1 MILSLHDLKIKIF
14 ADSADL
20 ETMFTMYEKPYITG
34 LTTNPTLMRKAGIAN
49 YKAFAKD
56 VLEVVK
62 HKPISFE
69 VFSDDFDEMILQA
82 QEIASW
88 GSNVNVKIPIT
99 NTRGKETLMVIKHLS
114 ERGVTLNI
122 TAIMTVAQV
131 QAVVDVINPMTNAF
145 ISIFAGRIADT
156 GRDPIPIMKDA
167 LNLMQATPN
176 AALIWASPRE
186 LLNVVQADGIG
197 CHVITA
203 TTEILNKLDLIG
215 KDLSQYS
222 LETVRMFRQDAE
234 SSGYVI

>member
-1 MILSLHDLKIKIF
+1 MILSLQDLKIKIF
-14 ADSADL
+14 ADGADL

-56 VLEVVK
+56 VLKVVK

-99 NTRGKETLMVIKHLS
+99 NTRGKETLMVIKYLS
-114 ERGVTLNI
+114 ERGVTLNV
-122 TAIMTVAQV
+122 TAVMTIAQV
-131 QAVVDVINPMTNAF
+131 QAVVDVINPTTNAF

-167 LNLMQATPN
+167 LNLMQSAPN

>member
-1 MILSLHDLKIKIF
+1 MILSLQDLKIKIF
-14 ADSADL
+14 ADGADL

-88 GSNVNVKIPIT
+88 GSNINVKIPIT

-114 ERGVTLNI
+114 DKGVTLNI

-131 QAVVDVINPMTNAF
+131 QSVVDIINPATNVF

-215 KDLSQYS
+215 KDLSEYS